1 MIEVPVS
8 PAAQGSP
15 EETPSTQSTRR
26 SLSCVRLPSLPS
38 MPSFSQKN
46 YSEMSTPPA
55 AFPNLLGRQV
65 LFECGSP
72 EKCGE
77 KSAKS
82 TRRQKSPRASSQ
94 TRTGTGNQ
102 EERRR
107 HRRCR
112 TIAPE
117 ACQQLTPTT
126 PENDKGD
133 FQQDPSPAAQPRL
146 VRRQR
151 RSKTTIT
158 QHHPSLGTASSP
170 SNKGLQLDAIPI
182 LSAQWRKGAQIGQG
196 SYGRV
201 HKAQDRI
208 TGQIFAVKEAV
219 VENGSEDDRQ
229 YLERLEEE
237 LSICRELRH
246 PNIVSCYGHE
256 HVADR
261 LCIFL
266 EYVPGGSMAGVL
278 KEFGAL
284 NGKLLQ
290 SAVQGSL
297 DGLHYLHT
305 HSPPVVHRDIKGA
318 NLLVDLK
325 FHVKLADFGCSKRNH
340 ETRSF
345 KVIGSVPWMAP
356 EVILGHVGYGRKA
369 DIWSL
374 GCMVLEMATATQPWG
389 SGAFDNLWAAIRRI
403 GMTQD
408 VPPIPEDLS
417 DVCQDFVCSCVQ
429 RLVEQRPT
437 AEQLLDHEFLL
448 PASVSSSSR

>member
-8 PAAQGSP
+8 PAQTGP
-15 EETPSTQSTRR
+15 EETPSTQSTKR

-38 MPSFSQKN
+38 MPSFDRKT
-46 YSEMSTPPA
+46 YSEMSTPPSA
-55 AFPNLLGRQV
+55 IPMLLGRQV
-65 LFECGSP
+65 NFECGSP
-72 EKCGE
+72 SKCSSMAATPITGTT
-77 KSAKS
+77 AHPC
-82 TRRQKSPRASSQ
+82 RQKSPRASSQ
-94 TRTGTGNQ
+94 PRG
-102 EERRR
+102 RPDRR

-112 TIAPE
+112 TLAPDAYQPMPTSPE
-117 ACQQLTPTT
+117 AMESP
-126 PENDKGD
+126 K
-133 FQQDPSPAAQPRL
+133 DPSPAQPCF
-146 VRRQR
+146 RRQP
-151 RSKTTIT
+151 RSKTIS
-158 QHHPSLGTASSP
+158 QHTPAVTATVSE
-170 SNKGLQLDAIPI
+170 GHMLDAIPV

-229 YLERLEEE
+229 YLDRLEEE
-237 LSICRELRH
+237 LMICQELRH
-246 PNIVSCYGHE
+246 PNIVSCFGHE
-256 HVADR
+256 HVRDR

-284 NGKLLQ
+284 SGKMLH

-297 DGLHYLHT
+297 DGLHYLHA

-325 FHVKLADFGCSKRNH
+325 FHVKLADFGCSKRNQ

-345 KVIGSVPWMAP
+345 KVVGSVPWMAP

-369 DIWSL
+369 DVWSL
-374 GCMVLEMATATQPWG
+374 GCMILEMATAAQPWG

-408 VPPIPEDLS
+408 VPPIPEDLPL
-417 DVCQDFVCSCVQ
+417 VCQDFISACVQ

-437 AEQLLDHEFLL
+437 AEQLLHHDFLL
-448 PASVSSSSR
+448 PASVSSRG